1 MGLTE
6 IVKTIGIIPTGAG
19 SLAVILTLIQIAPI
33 KINPWTWL
41 AKKIGKAINGE
52 MFEEVYE
59 MQREVKNIRKEM
71 GEDRAVG
78 ARVRILRYDEELL
91 DNKRLSKDS
100 FDQALD
106 DTTEYEKY
114 CEDHPNFPNNKT
126 KMAVQNIE
134 RVYQKCLA
142 ERDFL

>member
-52 MFEEVYE
+52 MFEEVCE
-59 MQREVKNIRKEM
+59 MQREVKDIRKEM

-78 ARVRILRYDEELL
+78 ARVRILRFNDELL
-91 DNKRLSKDS
+91 DNKRHSKDS
-100 FDQALD
+100 FDQVLD
-106 DTTEYEKY
+106 DTTE
-114 CEDHPNFPNNKT
+114 
-126 KMAVQNIE
+126 
-134 RVYQKCLA
+134 
-142 ERDFL
+142 